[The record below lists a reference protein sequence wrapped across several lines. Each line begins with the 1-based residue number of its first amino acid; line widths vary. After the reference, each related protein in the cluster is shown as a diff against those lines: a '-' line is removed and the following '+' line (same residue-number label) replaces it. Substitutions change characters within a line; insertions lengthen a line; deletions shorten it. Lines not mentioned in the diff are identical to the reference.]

1 MARFIIGSQFVA
13 VGVLRL
19 IDVALP
25 PVLLPWVI
33 YAGLV
38 AIGMTLVAFGARAAA
53 SQE

>member
-19 IDVALP
+19 IDVVLP
-25 PVLLPWVI
+25 PVLLPWAV

-38 AIGMTLVAFGARAAA
+38 AIGMTLVAFGARAA